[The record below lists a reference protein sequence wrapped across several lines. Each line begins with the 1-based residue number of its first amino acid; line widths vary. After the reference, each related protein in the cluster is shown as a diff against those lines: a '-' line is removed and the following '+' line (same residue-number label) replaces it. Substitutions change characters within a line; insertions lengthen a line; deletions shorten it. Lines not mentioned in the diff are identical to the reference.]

1 MKFNFNGFGKYF
13 IFKTSYNQKAM
24 KSFLLTISLIGI
36 LSSCKDKNS
45 DTDPTLPQATQTGAD
60 TGGALVNGKIWVSKI
75 EKSTVA
81 ALGNNTTY
89 TFVNNEYSL
98 KIHLRNAE
106 NPSGNTIQLLL
117 VSNQDFAVGDYPLNE
132 NDHGLY
138 YDSSKIY
145 ATDHENIGTL
155 SITKF
160 DKANK
165 IISGTFSFKAKYYYD
180 GDAVTIT
187 DGRFDRKYQ

>member
-1 MKFNFNGFGKYF
+1 MKFNFSRFGEYF
-13 IFKTSYNQKAM
+13 IFKTSYNLKTM

-36 LSSCKDKNS
+36 LSSCKDKNN

-60 TGGALVNGKIWVSKI
+60 TGGALVNGKIWISKI
-75 EKSTVA
+75 ESSTVA

-89 TFVNNEYSL
+89 AFVNNEYSL

-106 NPSGNTIQLLL
+106 NPSGNTIQMLL
-117 VSNQDFAVGDYPLNE
+117 VSNQDFGVGDYPLTE
-132 NDHGLY
+132 NDQGLY
-138 YDSSKIY
+138 YHSSKMY
-145 ATDHENIGTL
+145 STDHENIGML

-160 DKANK
+160 DKTSK

-180 GDAVTIT
+180 GDTVTIT

>member
-1 MKFNFNGFGKYF
+1 MKFNFNGFGECF
-13 IFKTSYNQKAM
+13 IFKTSYNLKAM
-24 KSFLLTISLIGI
+24 KSFLLTLSLIGI
-36 LSSCKDKNS
+36 LSSCKDKNN
-45 DTDPTLPQATQTGAD
+45 DPDPVLPQATQTGAD
-60 TGGALVNGKIWVSKI
+60 TGGAIVNGKIWISKI

-89 TFVNNEYSL
+89 EFVNHEYSL

-106 NPSGNTIQLLL
+106 NPSGNTLQIVM
-117 VSNQDFAVGDYPLNE
+117 VSDQDFGVGDYPLTE
-132 NDHGLY
+132 NDQGLY
-138 YDSSKIY
+138 YYSSKMY
-145 ATDHENIGTL
+145 STDHENTGVL

-160 DKANK
+160 DKAHK

-180 GDAVTIT
+180 GDTVTIT